1 MDLRSSFHEGTARS
15 RYQSWTSPAR
25 LSPAL
30 LVVHRANTTSSET
43 RETEGDAHPAPA
55 LGGTDADSSADTGGG
70 DGSLD
75 GPRALPESPED
86 KARLRAMVDQ
96 HFDAVWRTL
105 RRLGVATTDMDDC
118 AQQVFWVA
126 SRKLSSIT
134 AGSEQGFLVGTAVR
148 VAADSRRARERRR
161 EVQAD
166 DAIQRVDP
174 GPQPDELAHQNRMRA
189 LLDKV
194 LAAMPMD
201 QRSVFVMFELEELS
215 MQEIAKI
222 LEIPAGT
229 VASRLRLAREEFDRS
244 VLRLN
249 LRGGKR

>member
-15 RYQSWTSPAR
+15 RYQSRTSPAR

-43 RETEGDAHPAPA
+43 RDTEGDAHPAPA
-55 LGGTDADSSADTGGG
+55 LGDTDAASSADTGGS

-134 AGSEQGFLVGTAVR
+134 TGSEQTFLVGTALR

-161 EVQAD
+161 EIPTD

-174 GPQPDELAHQNRMRA
+174 GPQPDELADQKRMRA

>member
-1 MDLRSSFHEGTARS
+1 M
-15 RYQSWTSPAR
+15 
-25 LSPAL
+25 
-30 LVVHRANTTSSET
+30 VHRANKTSSET
-43 RETEGDAHPAPA
+43 RETEGDVSPA
-55 LGGTDADSSADTGGG
+55 LGDTDAAPGADTEGG
-70 DGSLD
+70 DPSLD

-86 KARLRAMVDQ
+86 KARLRAMVDL

-105 RRLGVATTDMDDC
+105 RRLGVAATEMDDC

-126 SRKLSSIT
+126 SRKLSSIA
-134 AGSEQGFLVGTAVR
+134 AGSEQAFLVGTAVR
-148 VAADSRRARERRR
+148 VAADARRSRGRRR
-161 EVQAD
+161 EVPTD

-174 GPQPDELAHQNRMRA
+174 GPQPDELAEQKRMRA
-189 LLDKV
+189 LLDEV

-215 MQEIAKI
+215 TQEIAKI

-229 VASRLRLAREEFDRS
+229 VASRLRRAREEFDRL